1 MKHLILAHEYL
12 LDFLDPL
19 PQNQMQYCI
28 AATEVKSG
36 KELEIVSCDR
46 YDNKQLWII
55 DSQKRWRPKKDL
67 DLCVE
72 VSGNIFSKMQNPWL
86 KKCDGGSDQKWNVN
100 KKGDNEIS
108 PVMGR
113 SVCVTYDTNSP
124 SSGDTI
130 ELDRCNGKSEQGW
143 KIVEA

>member
-1 MKHLILAHEYL
+1 
-12 LDFLDPL
+12 
-19 PQNQMQYCI
+19 
-28 AATEVKSG
+28 
-36 KELEIVSCDR
+36 
-46 YDNKQLWII
+46 
-55 DSQKRWRPKKDL
+55 
-67 DLCVE
+67 
-72 VSGNIFSKMQNPWL
+72 MQNPWL

-100 KKGDNEIS
+100 KKGDNEMS

-130 ELDRCNGKSEQGW
+130 ELDRCNGNSEQGW